1 MTDYSYNI
9 EDPSII
15 DKEDDDLYTDNFNYY
30 KEKAL
35 SNLEND
41 QEINDDL
48 NYNYKDNKTS
58 NELKS
63 NNSNLNKS
71 IIKLKNKNLKEL
83 TVVNDKTLITNIQI
97 KGSKD
102 NEKNKKNI
110 KTSKSNTVTIKPASI
125 NNNTTIN
132 NSNKI
137 LDYNPIN
144 YDTNEEVIYNKMK
157 QFEKM
162 LKSNINNESTS
173 NKRNINNNNN
183 NNLEKLNSNN
193 SNLKNIKEVDEYYL
207 SEEEDLE
214 KLKEA
219 ITEVELSIIDKKLLH
234 KKYCFLQ
241 KKYIES
247 QKQITEIQKLLH
259 EERTKQKD
267 LIDTLSKEVSSD
279 IKEKKLVDLVKKNT
293 DLNLKIEKFKLKDKE
308 YEKQI
313 KKLESQLMNQNTFDA
328 QNNNNNVIGIN
339 TNNSFLQN
347 NNSSSNN
354 NNNNNINLLNINDEY
369 INTKKKLKQTESR
382 IAELNNKNTQLK
394 NENIKL
400 DSLLK
405 KEIGENY
412 YTNLNE
418 LDKNWKGRA
427 EIIEVLKGKVKL
439 YENIISTANYNI
451 KQEIEQ
457 EEKLNQNLTINKTM
471 MKNNNLSNNSNLTI
485 TNNLAPLNINHTT
498 LSKLSSNTIQFSQY
512 KKEKEQYKK
521 DIENLTVEKEKL
533 IQENLRFKSR
543 KEVLERE
550 LKLQKESLTSKLK
563 VLIEKNDNDEKLI
576 NILNKEL
583 EKRTGKNIQGDDV
596 VFNLKQEI
604 LSLKEKLK
612 IKTEEITKL
621 ENKNNSLGN
630 KPDVSV
636 IELLDK
642 ILKLEEENKELKL
655 NSDGGKIYE
664 SLARENAKLRLKLYQ
679 KDSSNN

>member
-457 EEKLNQNLTINKTM
+457 EEKLNQNLTINKTII
-471 MKNNNLSNNSNLTI
+471 KNNNLSNNSNLTI